1 MFGISEIFGESPFKA
16 LYQHMLKV
24 KDCVEKLPE
33 LKDAF
38 IKNDQKE
45 ITVIFEEICKLE
57 HKADIVKQQ
66 IRNHLPKTYFMPV
79 DRGDVLSFLTA
90 QDAIADA
97 VEDVAVLLTMRK
109 TQIPQALNVF
119 FEALFD
125 RVYETCCLTFEAG
138 GEIKQLAETGFG
150 GYEASK
156 VSGLIE
162 KVEEKEWRADKA
174 QMRLSKKLFE
184 VEDETDPVSILMIDK
199 IIVRLGKIANNAE
212 TAADIMRSMLTKKK

>member
-1 MFGISEIFGESPFKA
+1 
-16 LYQHMLKV
+16 MLKV

-33 LKDAF
+33 LKTAF
-38 IKNDQKE
+38 IENNQEKIKY
-45 ITVIFEEICKLE
+45 VFEEICKLE
-57 HKADIVKQQ
+57 HKADTLKQQ

-109 TQIPQALNVF
+109 TIIPNALNEP
-119 FEALFD
+119 FELLFD
-125 RVYETCCLTFEAG
+125 RVYETCELTFEAS
-138 GEIKQLAETGFG
+138 GEIKRLAETGFG

-156 VSGLIE
+156 VSGFIE
-162 KVEEKEWRADKA
+162 RVEEAEWRADKA

-184 VEDETDPVSILMIDK
+184 VESETDPVSILLIDK
-199 IIVRLGKIANNAE
+199 IIVRLGKVANNAE
-212 TAADIMRSMLTKKK
+212 VAADIMRSMLTKKK